1 MSSDGLYA
9 LIDASK
15 LTEGDVLL
23 LLNGSKLMAFA
34 GAERNAAFTQ
44 WVQKEKEGRGLND
57 QVCISTGIPN

>member
-23 LLNGSKLMAFA
+23 LLLLNGCKLMAVA

-44 WVQKEKEGRGLND
+44 WLQSCKGHGVEEVEEVGGW
-57 QVCISTGIPN
+57 

>member
-23 LLNGSKLMAFA
+23 LLNGSKLMAVA

-44 WVQKEKEGRGLND
+44 WLQSCKGHGVEEVEEVGGW
-57 QVCISTGIPN
+57 